1 MKLEE
6 RKELLDLLKP
16 HLLKLYNFSER
27 QFLENFSSYYYNY
40 IDVSDEL
47 FLFVFYLKMIWIK
60 SDVDY
65 ESRQDCLRNICL
77 IIGNKFPF
85 NHVSEYDFLAR
96 QLNLLIADDPIYIYH
111 NKLQYY
117 QVYDFDSISFL
128 TEYSIYFCYLVQ
140 MQLRNYYISN
150 YSDLRI
156 SVSERIRNTDFITNF
171 NFDKILE
178 ISDKY
183 FQGVTFYDL

>member
-6 RKELLDLLKP
+6 RKELLDSLKP
-16 HLLKLYNFSER
+16 HLMRLYNFSEKD
-27 QFLENFSSYYYNY
+27 FLENFSSYYYNY

-60 SDVDY
+60 SEEDY
-65 ESRQDCLRNICL
+65 GLCQDCLRNICL
-77 IIGNKFPF
+77 IIGTKIPF

-96 QLNLLIADDPIYIYH
+96 QLNFLVAKDPIYIYH

-117 QVYDFDSISFL
+117 QVYDYEDISFL
-128 TEYSIYFCYLVQ
+128 TDCSIYFCYLVQ
-140 MQLRNYYISN
+140 LQLRNYYVSN
-150 YSDLRI
+150 CSDLKI

-178 ISDKY
+178 ISEKY